1 MPPKP
6 CTTGTTHASSS
17 TSSAAEALG
26 RHGTPEE
33 VEGELYGRRFLVA
46 RPLLAALETS
56 PCVLLIDEIDRADD
70 EFEALLLEV
79 LSEFSV
85 SIPEI
90 GTITA
95 AVPPVVVITS
105 NRTRDVHDALKRRCF
120 YHWVDNPSFDREVA
134 IISRRLPEVSAR
146 VARKVALMTRR
157 LREEHLLK
165 PPGGG
170 RGPRLG
176 DGHDRARGDRRRRRD
191 RGPHPRGRAQAP
203 RGSPNGCASPR
214 ARPAPGDGRRG
225 VRATVSGLPTPES
238 GPGVTGVVELARR
251 LRVVGVEATPAQ
263 VHTLLLALDA
273 LDPVGPADLYRA
285 ARLSL
290 CASADDLARFDAL
303 VDDRLGGVDEGVEES
318 IGPGRPAL
326 EAERPVRALTGPEPS
341 GPTPVPAADA
351 DLPRFSPRGS
361 RAMRPSAPPRSR
373 NGWAAATW
381 PSSPRPSSTRS

>member
-1 MPPKP
+1 MPPRP
-6 CTTGTTHASSS
+6 CTTGTSPASSS
-17 TSSAAEALG
+17 TSAPPRPSVATAS
-26 RHGTPEE
+26 PEE

-120 YHWVDNPSFDREVA
+120 YHWVDNPSFEREVA

-165 PPGGG
+165 PPGVAEALDWATAMTVLGATDVDG
-170 RGPRLG
+170 ETAGLTLGAVLKHREDLERVRL
-176 DGHDRARGDRRRRRD
+176 
-191 RGPHPRGRAQAP
+191 
-203 RGSPNGCASPR
+203 
-214 ARPAPGDGRRG
+214 
-225 VRATVSGLPTPES
+225 L
-238 GPGVTGVVELARR
+238 ELD
-251 LRVVGVEATPAQ
+251 
-263 VHTLLLALDA
+263 LLLA
-273 LDPVGPADLYRA
+273 A
-285 ARLSL
+285 A
-290 CASADDLARFDAL
+290 
-303 VDDRLGGVDEGVEES
+303 EE
-318 IGPGRPAL
+318 A
-326 EAERPVRALTGPEPS
+326 
-341 GPTPVPAADA
+341 
-351 DLPRFSPRGS
+351 
-361 RAMRPSAPPRSR
+361 
-373 NGWAAATW
+373 
-381 PSSPRPSSTRS
+381 

>member
-1 MPPKP
+1 MAVMSDEATTSDQAPVPVVGGAGPGWLPPSVSGPDDMGRLLDAEDYLADQAMAVACFLSVAMRRPLFLEGGAGVGKTAVAGALARALGAP
-6 CTTGTTHASSS
+6 LLRLQCYEGIDASQALYDWNF
-17 TSSAAEALG
+17 TRQLLHLRAAEALG
-26 RHGTPEE
+26 RHGSPEE

-134 IISRRLPEVSAR
+134 IISRRLPEVGAR

-165 PPGGG
+165 PPGVAEALDWATAMTVLGATDVDAETAG
-170 RGPRLG
+170 LTLGAVLKHREDLERVRL
-176 DGHDRARGDRRRRRD
+176 
-191 RGPHPRGRAQAP
+191 
-203 RGSPNGCASPR
+203 
-214 ARPAPGDGRRG
+214 
-225 VRATVSGLPTPES
+225 L
-238 GPGVTGVVELARR
+238 ELD
-251 LRVVGVEATPAQ
+251 
-263 VHTLLLALDA
+263 LLLA
-273 LDPVGPADLYRA
+273 A
-285 ARLSL
+285 A
-290 CASADDLARFDAL
+290 
-303 VDDRLGGVDEGVEES
+303 EE
-318 IGPGRPAL
+318 A
-326 EAERPVRALTGPEPS
+326 
-341 GPTPVPAADA
+341 
-351 DLPRFSPRGS
+351 
-361 RAMRPSAPPRSR
+361 
-373 NGWAAATW
+373 
-381 PSSPRPSSTRS
+381 